1 LKRRPVRAEPGVIS
15 FPARISTPKSVGT
28 SKMSLRESRCGR
40 EKFESIARE
49 FIVRSAE
56 TVDLA
61 INSAMRELAH
71 ELGLSETGNP
81 DDAQQVTYSLEL

>member
-1 LKRRPVRAEPGVIS
+1 
-15 FPARISTPKSVGT
+15 
-28 SKMSLRESRCGR
+28 
-40 EKFESIARE
+40 
-49 FIVRSAE
+49 VRSAE

-61 INSAMRELAH
+61 INSAMRELAL